1 MDNYMA
7 IKYFLKNFPEYAK
20 NDFYLTGESYG
31 GIYIP
36 TMALN
41 VMQDSQINFKV
52 IQIIVYVII
61 LRWWFTIVFNVNN
74 TNQHALLPW
83 VGNIS

>member
-7 IKYFLKNFPEYAK
+7 IKYFLKNFAEYAK

-36 TMALN
+36 TLALN
-41 VMQDSQINFKV
+41 VIQDSQINFKV

-61 LRWWFTIVFNVNN
+61 LRW
-74 TNQHALLPW
+74 
-83 VGNIS
+83 

>member
-7 IKYFLKNFPEYAK
+7 IKYFLKNFPEYAR

-36 TMALN
+36 TLALN
-41 VMQDSQINFKV
+41 VIQDSQINFKV
-52 IQIIVYVII
+52 IQIIVDVII
-61 LRWWFTIVFNVNN
+61 LRW
-74 TNQHALLPW
+74 
-83 VGNIS
+83 